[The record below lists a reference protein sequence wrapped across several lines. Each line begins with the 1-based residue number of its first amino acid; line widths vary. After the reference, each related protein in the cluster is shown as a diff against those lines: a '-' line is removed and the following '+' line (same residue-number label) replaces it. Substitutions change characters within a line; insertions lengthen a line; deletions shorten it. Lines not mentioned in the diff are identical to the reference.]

1 MQRHV
6 VLNRLKRTLVYSMQA
21 GTEGRVPTQ
30 LAMYVHQG
38 TQDFAIL
45 YISTNDNES
54 AIEYLFWGYKSF

>member
-1 MQRHV
+1 
-6 VLNRLKRTLVYSMQA
+6 MQA

-38 TQDFAIL
+38 TQNFAIL